1 MILSFLLNSSR
12 ILQLC
17 CNNKVT
23 FLNLL
28 KFFFKLKSVKYIT
41 NNSDFFGVLTC
52 MLCLIHCISS
62 PLIYISFLSL
72 NTELSMS
79 YSWWYNIDYVFVLI
93 SFFLVYFSVKSTR
106 VKLMKYLFWLS
117 WITLSLLIINEKTE
131 SFKVS
136 EYITYFTV
144 SSLSLLHIYNLK
156 FCK

>member
-1 MILSFLLNSSR
+1 M
-12 ILQLC
+12 
-17 CNNKVT
+17 
-23 FLNLL
+23 
-28 KFFFKLKSVKYIT
+28 KLKTIKYIT
-41 NNSDFFGVLTC
+41 NNSDFFGALTC

-72 NTELSMS
+72 NKELSMS

-93 SFFLVYFSVKSTR
+93 SFFLVYFSVKNTR